1 MRVSL
6 ARTVVTCTVLS
17 FVVGCSMPS
26 ISAPWKK
33 LSFRSKKPSDSSS
46 SSVASAPG
54 APAFNSATAAAP
66 QVSMG
71 AVQTSGNM
79 PVYPGT
85 TYPVTPYPAT
95 ATPSAVAA
103 NPPAYPAYP
112 AYPAEPAAGQYNP
125 AAGQPAK
132 PNDPYKGMSPKRIVI
147 AHDQQPG
154 CEPKCADWIS
164 AEGDIVPETAN
175 ELHRVLKRLG
185 ARKLPL
191 FMSSPGGSIEAALA
205 MGREIRAHKL
215 DVAVVRTYFAP
226 CEPGSKT
233 CKNGTPTDG
242 APATADSGTAFCA
255 SSCTFVLASGTRRV
269 APANS
274 HVGVH
279 QITGFQTFV
288 RVKRIYRV
296 MRQIRNGVPVE
307 ISRHLI
313 SERPVSRKTVQAEIT
328 DKSYKPIVA
337 FFKDM
342 GISDDIVPLM
352 VSAANSDIHWMTQAE
367 LAQTHLTTD
376 EMGGEALL
384 YEGKETSVTIAML
397 ESAEFKAR
405 RLRRQSVVRRASE
418 TYFQCSNP
426 QCLLAQLWP
435 ERLPELPRFDDRAD
449 QFVCPSCGGSLIVG
463 DRRSAASQ
471 LIVFLDGEEQLRLL
485 LEEGDRVGL

>member
-1 MRVSL
+1 MGRCAWAGAIGLL
-6 ARTVVTCTVLS
+6 AL
-17 FVVGCSMPS
+17 GW
-26 ISAPWKK
+26 SAG
-33 LSFRSKKPSDSSS
+33 L
-46 SSVASAPG
+46 
-54 APAFNSATAAAP
+54 AA
-66 QVSMG
+66 
-71 AVQTSGNM
+71 
-79 PVYPGT
+79 
-85 TYPVTPYPAT
+85 
-95 ATPSAVAA
+95 
-103 NPPAYPAYP
+103 
-112 AYPAEPAAGQYNP
+112 

-132 PNDPYKGMSPKRIVI
+132 PIDPYKGMSPMRIVI

-397 ESAEFKAR
+397 ESAEFKAVATLPVSGR
-405 RLRRQSVVRRASE
+405 PDLGIDLGLSYTKPAQTIAIHILPLEDGHPILTSDMAGTFKVALSSATKAVNTIAAAPVAPLVAEIPVTDFCILTTLPFARIALDWTRGPRQN
-418 TYFQCSNP
+418 QH
-426 QCLLAQLWP
+426 
-435 ERLPELPRFDDRAD
+435 AD
-449 QFVCPSCGGSLIVG
+449 AGLDV
-463 DRRSAASQ
+463 RSASDMAAFVSK
-471 LIVFLDGEEQLRLL
+471 VCNGR
-485 LEEGDRVGL
+485 GG